1 MQYLNIMTELEINGL
16 AKMLC
21 SENTEICKI
30 AVNIL
35 INKYDL
41 DFDIWESYDCNTD
54 LWVYNFHQRS
64 EHSQKFNTLVFLN
77 MLSLKISCMRKYYDG
92 KSIIKLIIEY
102 NERKQN
108 K

>member
-1 MQYLNIMTELEINGL
+1 
-16 AKMLC
+16 MLG

-35 INKYDL
+35 INKYNL

-54 LWVYNFHQRS
+54 LWVYSFHQRS
-64 EHSQKFNTLVFLN
+64 ESSQKFNTLVL
-77 MLSLKISCMRKYYDG
+77 LKIISIKISYMRKYYDV
-92 KSIIKLIIEY
+92 KSIINLIIEY